1 MISPNRGHGDGGRRA
16 TKWLFRAM
24 ILRRGTGWM
33 GVVELVGLKRDITA
47 RTAGGAA
54 CEMPSV
60 TLTGNAAILAAVG
73 SRVPRDRKV
82 GRTVR
87 WGGP

>member
-1 MISPNRGHGDGGRRA
+1 MGN
-16 TKWLFRAM
+16 WLVRTV

-60 TLTGNAAILAAVG
+60 ALTGNAPLLGHTLRGLAMLGGYANLAA
-73 SRVPRDRKV
+73 K
-82 GRTVR
+82 
-87 WGGP
+87 